1 MMTISALSVF
11 GLTDFMEDMIN
22 LRREF
27 PGKSGLFSMSFN
39 ILRFPSFQSVNIL
52 PANIKNEL
60 SQNFE
65 NWLIYYS
72 KFLNESELNQFKRV
86 VSYLKHVDK
95 SYEDNDSTENK
106 INDFVKFFKSYA
118 NRRNLNITESVNNE
132 QFTKWWNIINEQVG

>member
-1 MMTISALSVF
+1 
-11 GLTDFMEDMIN
+11 
-22 LRREF
+22 
-27 PGKSGLFSMSFN
+27 MSFN